1 MEERRKEPRID
12 VNAAAVLTPLAA
24 VAAQMNG
31 HVINVSSHG
40 VKVRVVQLMSGQPRI
55 GDVYRILSG
64 RDDMLCEVSHSR
76 SEQQDTEIGFR
87 ILHWS
92 DTGELNR
99 VARTQKRSGSM
110 QTGSP
115 GRSFGLRV
123 PPIKVYIRPDFSKWT
138 LAAMLGRK
146 PSVGG
151 K

>member
-1 MEERRKEPRID
+1 M
-12 VNAAAVLTPLAA
+12 NAPAVLTPLAE

-64 RDDMLCEVSHSR
+64 RDDMLCEVSHWR
-76 SEQQDTEIGFR
+76 SERQDTEIGFR

-92 DTGELNR
+92 ETGELNR
-99 VARTQKRSGSM
+99 VARTEKRSGSI
-110 QTGSP
+110 QPGPP
-115 GRSFGLRV
+115 GRSFLLRV

-138 LAAMLGRK
+138 LSALLRRK

-151 K
+151 E